1 MRRDPSDNFLLM
13 ISAALMALLL
23 AGCVSMVYAAKERG
37 IPAMYFTNQLASRPF
52 FLMGGMAATIDF
64 VASVLTKGDKYR
76 WMQEFFAD

>member
-1 MRRDPSDNFLLM
+1 
-13 ISAALMALLL
+13 
-23 AGCVSMVYAAKERG
+23 
-37 IPAMYFTNQLASRPF
+37 MYFTNQLASRPF